1 MRNTKIRI
9 LSFILAAAMLTGCG
23 ASAESDS
30 KAESSKPESSQGEA
44 SDSKSDS
51 EAEAT
56 ASDSSET
63 DSSED
68 DSSDSSSDESSEA
81 TTTTKSSKD
90 ETKTEK
96 TVTTTKQSST
106 TTSAVAT
113 QPVATKATA
122 KPIVTTKATQKPT
135 VTAKQ
140 TTKATTK
147 ATPKVTPKVTQATSK
162 SVLPSNATPLRKA
175 LYEIMCCGKN
185 IPANFKIV
193 QQELIKY
200 GKSLY
205 PQSVLNPNLHGWV
218 DNNGKYYDT
227 TNNGQWTFLNFADNV
242 DFYDT
247 WLVGYSPVN
256 TLKDVDY
263 FEYQLKNY
271 VKNQLGGFRG
281 IGNPSE
287 GCCWYVTVGM
297 HTSGYT
303 AEITCICSFI

>member
-1 MRNTKIRI
+1 MLIYKQDGKAMKNTKLRI

-30 KAESSKPESSQGEA
+30 SFVDSYTDSESKTDTTD
-44 SDSKSDS
+44 DSK
-51 EAEAT
+51 
-56 ASDSSET
+56 
-63 DSSED
+63 
-68 DSSDSSSDESSEA
+68 SDSSSDESKSENAA
-81 TTTTKSSKD
+81 TTTKTSESKN
-90 ETKTEK
+90 ESEK
-96 TVTTTKQSST
+96 AVTTTKQSFT
-106 TTSAVAT
+106 TTSAAVAT
-113 QPVATKATA
+113 QPAATKATA
-122 KPIVTTKATQKPT
+122 KPIVTTKATKKPT

-140 TTKATTK
+140 TTKAATK
-147 ATPKVTPKVTQATSK
+147 ATPKVTQATSK

-175 LYEIMCCGKN
+175 LYEIICRGTN
-185 IPANFKIV
+185 IQANFKIV

-242 DFYDT
+242 DFYRT
-247 WLVGYSPVN
+247 YLVGYSPVN
-256 TLKDVDY
+256 TLEDVNY
-263 FEYQLKNY
+263 FENQLKNY

>member
-9 LSFILAAAMLTGCG
+9 FSFILAAAMLTGCG

-30 KAESSKPESSQGEA
+30 MTESSQND
-44 SDSKSDS
+44 SSSVDSKSDS
-51 EAEAT
+51 E
-56 ASDSSET
+56 SKT
-63 DSSED
+63 DTTDESK
-68 DSSDSSSDESSEA
+68 SDSSSDESKSEKAA
-81 TTTTKSSKD
+81 TTTKTSESKN
-90 ETKTEK
+90 ESEK
-96 TVTTTKQSST
+96 AVTTTKQSST

-113 QPVATKATA
+113 QPVATRPTA
-122 KPIVTTKATQKPT
+122 KPIVTTKATQKPI

-147 ATPKVTPKVTQATSK
+147 TTPKVTQATSK

-247 WLVGYSPVN
+247 WLVGYSPVS
-256 TLKDVDY
+256 TLNDVDY

-281 IGNPSE
+281 IDNPSE

-297 HTSGYT
+297 WSNNQC

>member
-1 MRNTKIRI
+1 MKNTKIRI
-9 LSFILAAAMLTGCG
+9 LGFILAAVMLTGCG

-30 KAESSKPESSQGEA
+30 MTESSQND
-44 SDSKSDS
+44 SSSVDSKSDS
-51 EAEAT
+51 E
-56 ASDSSET
+56 SKT
-63 DSSED
+63 DTTD
-68 DSSDSSSDESSEA
+68 DSKSDSSSDDSKSEKA
-81 TTTTKSSKD
+81 VTTTKTSESKN
-90 ETKTEK
+90 ESEK
-96 TVTTTKQSST
+96 AATTTKQSST
-106 TTSAVAT
+106 TSSAAAT

-122 KPIVTTKATQKPT
+122 KPIVTTKAAQKPT
-135 VTAKQ
+135 VTVKQ

-147 ATPKVTPKVTQATSK
+147 ATPKVTQATSK

-256 TLKDVDY
+256 TLEDVNY
-263 FEYQLKNY
+263 FENQLKNY

-297 HTSGYT
+297 HTGGYT
-303 AEITCICSFI
+303 AEITCICSFV

>member
-1 MRNTKIRI
+1 MKNTKLRI

-30 KAESSKPESSQGEA
+30 MTDSYTDSESKTDTTDE
-44 SDSKSDS
+44 SKSDS
-51 EAEAT
+51 
-56 ASDSSET
+56 SY
-63 DSSED
+63 
-68 DSSDSSSDESSEA
+68 DESKSEKA
-81 TTTTKSSKD
+81 VTTTKTSESKN
-90 ETKTEK
+90 ESEK
-96 TVTTTKQSST
+96 AVTTTKQSS

-147 ATPKVTPKVTQATSK
+147 ATPKVTQATSK

-205 PQSVLNPNLHGWV
+205 PQYIVNPKLHGWV

-227 TNNGQWTFLNFADNV
+227 TNNGQWTFLHYADAV
-242 DFYDT
+242 DFYT
-247 WLVGYSPVN
+247 TELIGYCPV
-256 TLKDVDY
+256 DDY
-263 FEYQLKNY
+263 NSVLYAENKLKNY
-271 VKNQLGGFRG
+271 VKNQLYRFRG
-281 IGNPSE
+281 LEDPKDG
-287 GCCWYVTVGM
+287 CWYITIGM
-297 HTSGYT
+297 WSNNQC
-303 AEITCICSFI
+303 AEITCVCGFTFDEQWK

>member
-1 MRNTKIRI
+1 MKNTKLRI

-30 KAESSKPESSQGEA
+30 MTESSQNE
-44 SDSKSDS
+44 SSFTDSKTDS
-51 EAEAT
+51 E
-56 ASDSSET
+56 SKT
-63 DSSED
+63 DITD
-68 DSSDSSSDESSEA
+68 DSKSDSSSDESKSENAA
-81 TTTTKSSKD
+81 TTTKTSESKN
-90 ETKTEK
+90 ESEK
-96 TVTTTKQSST
+96 AVTTTKQSST

-113 QPVATKATA
+113 QPAATKATA
-122 KPIVTTKATQKPT
+122 KPVVTTKASQKPT

-147 ATPKVTPKVTQATSK
+147 ATPKVTQATSK

-175 LYEIMCCGKN
+175 LYEIICRGTN
-185 IPANFKIV
+185 IPENFKIV

-227 TNNGQWTFLNFADNV
+227 TNNGQWTFLHYADNV
-242 DFYDT
+242 DFYRT
-247 WLVGYSPVN
+247 ELVGYCPADNYDTVLYAEN
-256 TLKDVDY
+256 KLK
-263 FEYQLKNY
+263 KY

-297 HTSGYT
+297 WSNNQC